1 MDTNATTP
9 AMALKAA
16 LREMR
21 CCAECASAFR
31 PIRSDQ
37 KFCRRHCLKIWH
49 GRAAARGGQ
58 IYTLIMEWRRSRG
71 KIKFGD
77 VTAMIDKWIAED
89 RERTDRYN
97 EAVKELTK
105 AQKA

>member
-1 MDTNATTP
+1 M
-9 AMALKAA
+9 
-16 LREMR
+16 
-21 CCAECASAFR
+21 
-31 PIRSDQ
+31 
-37 KFCRRHCLKIWH
+37 
-49 GRAAARGGQ
+49 
-58 IYTLIMEWRRSRG
+58 IMEWRRSLG